1 MSLAVHNLKYFKI
14 IGKEGS
20 YRDYY
25 AHNLHILAYLLLFSV
40 ERVRLRL
47 KQER

>member
-1 MSLAVHNLKYFKI
+1 MHNFKYFKI

-25 AHNLHILAYLLLFSV
+25 AHNMHIFKYLLLFSV
-40 ERVRLRL
+40 ESVRLRL
-47 KQER
+47 KQEQ